1 MSRRVLIT
9 RSEPGASET
18 ARRLAALGYQPV
30 IEPLFG
36 IEPIP
41 AALPAFDALAFT
53 SANGVR
59 VFAAMNTRRDVPVFC
74 VGART
79 AEAAREAVFGD
90 VASADGDAAALARL
104 IESALPKG
112 ARLLHAGN
120 EESRGDL
127 AGQLT
132 ARGLKASF
140 VAIFRAQPVEK
151 PGVVLAA
158 HLSGQTS
165 FYAVLIHSPRGAK
178 ILADFAQAAPGRA
191 RLRVA
196 AISPTAALPLNS
208 LAERIEIAG
217 TPDEAALLNALGRLA
232 DLG

>member
-1 MSRRVLIT
+1 MNRRVLIT

-18 ARRLAALGYQPV
+18 AERLTALGYRPIV
-30 IEPLFG
+30 EPLFG

-59 VFAAMNTRRDVPVFC
+59 VFAAMSTRRDTPVFC

-79 AEAAREAVFGD
+79 AEAAREAGFPN
-90 VASADGDAAALARL
+90 VASADGDVVALARL
-104 IESALPKG
+104 IESDLSPG
-112 ARLLHAGN
+112 DRLLHTGN

-127 AGQLT
+127 SGQLRS
-132 ARGLKASF
+132 RGREANF
-140 VAIFRAQPVEK
+140 IATFRATPVER
-151 PGVVLAA
+151 PGPALAA
-158 HLSGQTS
+158 HLSGEPV
-165 FYAVLIHSPRGAK
+165 FDAILVHSPRGAI
-178 ILADFAQAAPGRA
+178 ILADFARAATGRA
-191 RLRVA
+191 RLNVA
-196 AISPTAALPLNS
+196 AISPAAAAALNS

-217 TPDEAALLNALGRLA
+217 TPDEPALLIALGRLV